1 MLAENLKII
10 GVVVGTIGVF
20 TLLANS
26 IPQVQSEVPQDLSFG
41 ADVSAAE
48 LTVSGELLYGSAGGC
63 TACHGLGTRAP
74 NLLTGDGV
82 ILIKDVYSKKQIDE
96 ARLIVNKFA

>member
-1 MLAENLKII
+1 MIEYSKDNINKKEAL
-10 GVVVGTIGVF
+10 
-20 TLLANS
+20 
-26 IPQVQSEVPQDLSFG
+26 D
-41 ADVSAAE
+41 
-48 LTVSGELLYGSAGGC
+48 
-63 TACHGLGTRAP
+63 